1 MNQLRT
7 PSPLR
12 RSALHLASSLAL
24 AASALFGG
32 SAWADTQFHASVN
45 TAAWAGQTGWL
56 DFQFLAGLGSA
67 PAAQV
72 RISNLS
78 GSFGS
83 EFSLEGEAAG
93 SLASGFVLG
102 NATAFN
108 NLFHAINL
116 GGNFSF
122 DLSFSGDVFNTPGQ
136 AGTTFSL
143 GLLAADQQSYLGNP
157 DGALFQ
163 IELTPA
169 LDAGGTASTTLTLLG
184 GNTIATVSAVPE
196 PESYALMLAGL
207 AGIGLLAARRQ
218 RTQQ

>member
-1 MNQLRT
+1 MNFIST
-7 PSPLR
+7 SSPLR
-12 RSALHLASSLAL
+12 RSALHMASSLAL

-56 DFQFLAGLGSA
+56 DFQFLAGMASA
-67 PAAQV
+67 PAAEV

-83 EFSLEGEAAG
+83 EFFLEGQAAG

-108 NLFHAINL
+108 DLFHAINL
-116 GGNFSF
+116 GGSFSF
-122 DLSFSGDVFNTPGQ
+122 DLSFSGDVFSVPGQ
-136 AGTTFSL
+136 AGTSFSL

-169 LDAGGTASTTLTLLG
+169 LTTGGAASTTLSLLG

-207 AGIGLLAARRQ
+207 AALSLLRR
-218 RTQQ
+218 RSR

>member
-1 MNQLRT
+1 MNHLRT
-7 PSPLR
+7 SSPLR
-12 RSALHLASSLAL
+12 RRALHMASSLAL

-56 DFQFLAGLGSA
+56 DFQFLAGMGSA

-83 EFSLEGEAAG
+83 EFFLEGEAAG

-102 NATAFN
+102 NGTGFN
-108 NLFHAINL
+108 DLFHAINL
-116 GGNFSF
+116 GGSFSF
-122 DLSFSGDVFNTPGQ
+122 DLSFSGDVFSTPGQ
-136 AGTTFSL
+136 AGTSFSL
-143 GLLAADQQSYLGNP
+143 GLLAGDQQSYLGNP

-163 IELTPA
+163 IDLTPA
-169 LDAGGTASTTLTLLG
+169 LDAGGSASTTLSLLG

-207 AGIGLLAARRQ
+207 AGIGLLARRQ
-218 RTQQ
+218 RNK